1 VRQAALPTGVGMTG
15 ATVSRVRIND
25 VTGMWAIRQLQL
37 LSSQQ
42 SNLVN
47 QLSRATIPFNQDVS
61 SSAIAERLR
70 AQISGYQRAMYESH
84 NAIGMLSIAEAGL
97 GSIHSALNRL
107 RELAVQASN
116 STLSDSERSAL
127 QEEYSQLLQQINATS
142 QNVSYNNI
150 RVLAGEVT
158 NFNVQTGPNEGQRMR
173 ITIPAVDSERLGL
186 ANTNIANIENA
197 QRAIEAIDQA
207 TESVSRTRS
216 YIGATTN
223 RLLSAINE
231 MSGTMINLT
240 SSVSRLADTDFAR
253 STMEFFRTQLL
264 QQSSLINLIHSN
276 LSRQSVLRLFQ

>member
-1 VRQAALPTGVGMTG
+1 M
-15 ATVSRVRIND
+15 RIND
-25 VTGMWAIRQLQL
+25 VIGMWAIRQLQL

-158 NFNVQTGPNEGQRMR
+158 NFNVQTGPNEGQRMS

>member
-1 VRQAALPTGVGMTG
+1 M
-15 ATVSRVRIND
+15 RIND

-276 LSRQSVLRLFQ
+276 VSRQSVLRLFQ

>member
-1 VRQAALPTGVGMTG
+1 M
-15 ATVSRVRIND
+15 RIND

-158 NFNVQTGPNEGQRMR
+158 NFNVQTGPNEGQRMTHHDPR
-173 ITIPAVDSERLGL
+173 RGQRKIGPCQHEHRQHRERSACNRSDRSSYGKCLE
-186 ANTNIANIENA
+186 NTFLHWSNDQQIALRN
-197 QRAIEAIDQA
+197 QRDEWHDDQ
-207 TESVSRTRS
+207 S
-216 YIGATTN
+216 YF
-223 RLLSAINE
+223 E
-231 MSGTMINLT
+231 C
-240 SSVSRLADTDFAR
+240 
-253 STMEFFRTQLL
+253 
-264 QQSSLINLIHSN
+264 
-276 LSRQSVLRLFQ
+276 

>member
-1 VRQAALPTGVGMTG
+1 M
-15 ATVSRVRIND
+15 RIND

-70 AQISGYQRAMYESH
+70 AQINGYQRAMYESH

-276 LSRQSVLRLFQ
+276 VSRQSVLRLFQ